1 MEHKVNVY
9 ILIKDTF
16 NMAPKDLRNHSF
28 KLLILMRLQIG
39 IKKAN
44 VKQKEKNVFRM
55 KCGDNEQC
63 CKSKA
68 QRKITK

>member
-28 KLLILMRLQIG
+28 KLLILMRLQID
-39 IKKAN
+39 IKKS
-44 VKQKEKNVFRM
+44 
-55 KCGDNEQC
+55 KCETE
-63 CKSKA
+63 
-68 QRKITK
+68 RKDRV